1 MQEAGVEDRIIKGT
15 AGRLVRSRRHCA
27 ESHRHAAEEVS
38 KAVQNRSVM
47 LLRCEG
53 FGDGGSL
60 PRGHALPEQLLML
73 HDTGEEPSRRRQH
86 HAAIFEADLAHLVA
100 ADAACIGRSVDPRR

>member
-1 MQEAGVEDRIIKGT
+1 MQEAGVEDCIIKGT
-15 AGRLVRSRRHCA
+15 WVGWFVPAGTPQKAIAML
-27 ESHRHAAEEVS
+27 AEEVS

-60 PRGHALPEQLLML
+60 PRGHSLPEQLLML

-86 HAAIFEADLAHLVA
+86 HAAIFEADIAHLVA